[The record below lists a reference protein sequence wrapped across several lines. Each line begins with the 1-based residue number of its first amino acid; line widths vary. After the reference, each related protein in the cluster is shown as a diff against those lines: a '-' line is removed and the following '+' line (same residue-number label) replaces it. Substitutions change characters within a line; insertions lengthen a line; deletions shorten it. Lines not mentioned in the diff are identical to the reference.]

1 MSFRSIFSERR
12 KTMQKDSLNY
22 DKWKALSSDE
32 NDHGDG
38 GDGIHD
44 GQARKSLSLHSLLNS
59 LQLLKRVADEKLME
73 GEKLQQLSTYSDAIS
88 LYKDILH
95 RVQSNN
101 HFLEM
106 HSADPL
112 LIHEK
117 RKLIVILYSCHLNI
131 ACGDIRLRLYDEAL
145 HHCDCA
151 IGLMTVY
158 HNDSEET
165 LISLLRAKYFKCF
178 ALLRLENVHNI
189 DLANSEVQSMK
200 GILMTRFS
208 SEQQERLLK
217 DYSELFLKVEQKMQK
232 YENDRK
238 DQQQE
243 EEPITPSEQ
252 TEDEEQEQEDQ
263 EEETSPV
270 PPQESL
276 PRPLPSPPS
285 ILSTPKYLNE
295 TTNNKTSAFPFWSDE
310 SSPRLNQQSSEPT
323 TPDVRFLRLQQI
335 LGDLEDCERKK
346 LFPQVIDKKNMIPCI
361 LPLIIV
367 FFYYLG
373 DSIVERMEQTLFQS
387 AFLCEIALFPSG
399 I

>member
-1 MSFRSIFSERR
+1 ML
-12 KTMQKDSLNY
+12 QKDSLNY

-38 GDGIHD
+38 SDGVHD

-73 GEKLQQLSTYSDAIS
+73 GEKLQQLSTYSDAIA

-106 HSADPL
+106 HSTDPML
-112 LIHEK
+112 LHEK

-131 ACGDIRLRLYDEAL
+131 ACGDIRLRLYEEAL

-178 ALLRLENVHNI
+178 ALLRLENPHNI

-200 GILMTRFS
+200 SILMTRFS

-252 TEDEEQEQEDQ
+252 EEDQEEQEQE
-263 EEETSPV
+263 EASPV
-270 PPQESL
+270 PPPPPQESL

-285 ILSTPKYLNE
+285 ILSTPKHLNE
-295 TTNNKTSAFPFWSDE
+295 TSNNKTSAFPFWSDE

-335 LGDLEDCERKK
+335 LGELEDCERKK
-346 LFPQVIDKKNMIPCI
+346 LFPQVRRKEEYD
-361 LPLIIV
+361 
-367 FFYYLG
+367 
-373 DSIVERMEQTLFQS
+373 
-387 AFLCEIALFPSG
+387 
-399 I
+399 